1 MAGMIAKHFMKAD
14 TKKKKKVQ
22 NNGLLFRQKE
32 M

>member
-14 TKKKKKVQ
+14 TKKKKVQ